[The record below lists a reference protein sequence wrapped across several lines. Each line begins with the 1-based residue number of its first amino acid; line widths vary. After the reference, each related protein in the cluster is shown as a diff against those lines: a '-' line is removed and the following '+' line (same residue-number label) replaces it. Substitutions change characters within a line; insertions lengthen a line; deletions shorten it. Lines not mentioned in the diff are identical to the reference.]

1 MTKITCTKKFVLE
14 KLNFQYYQLCLK
26 ATQLEVKLNQL
37 KKNKLDV
44 NVLRQIHKDFPKS
57 KKIIWK
63 SQQRLRSERDN
74 VFTKLFNKIALN
86 ANDDK
91 II

>member
-14 KLNFQYYQLCLK
+14 KLNFQYYKLCLK

-44 NVLRQIHKDFPKS
+44 NVL
-57 KKIIWK
+57 
-63 SQQRLRSERDN
+63 
-74 VFTKLFNKIALN
+74 
-86 ANDDK
+86 
-91 II
+91 

>member
-1 MTKITCTKKFVLE
+1 MTKITCTKKFALE

-57 KKIIWK
+57 KKII
-63 SQQRLRSERDN
+63 
-74 VFTKLFNKIALN
+74 
-86 ANDDK
+86 
-91 II
+91 

>member
-57 KKIIWK
+57 KKII
-63 SQQRLRSERDN
+63 
-74 VFTKLFNKIALN
+74 
-86 ANDDK
+86 
-91 II
+91 